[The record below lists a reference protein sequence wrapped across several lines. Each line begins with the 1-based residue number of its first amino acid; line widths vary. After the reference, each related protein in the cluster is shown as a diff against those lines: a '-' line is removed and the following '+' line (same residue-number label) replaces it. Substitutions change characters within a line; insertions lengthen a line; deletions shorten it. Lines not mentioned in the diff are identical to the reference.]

1 MLKAITE
8 QLVRDTDYP
17 ARQFQ
22 IKVLNSVLE
31 GELYD
36 HLNVSFH
43 EEKDAADEYIPLRQ
57 RRPSVRY
64 NLSKIIV
71 DDSVSLLFSEGHFP
85 EVECEDETTK
95 EALALLI
102 KDAKLNVVMIDAATK
117 GSVGSVAVLLR
128 ILSNRVFLDVMCTEF
143 LTPCWKAEEPD
154 VLEMVCEQ
162 YKVKGYSLIE
172 LGYKIRPDEK
182 NVDFW
187 WKREWTDQAEV
198 YYLPVKVTALKE
210 GTGKWVED
218 KDRTVNHGFGFV
230 PVVWVKN
237 LPGGKDTEGACTFKE
252 AIDTQIEIEYLLSQ
266 GGRGLKYSSDPTLM
280 LKEPAMGEAGR
291 MVKGAGNA
299 IVVGQEGDAKLLE
312 INGTAAEAVIAYF
325 KALREAAIEACHGN
339 RTSAD
344 KISAAQSGRAMELM
358 NQALIWLAD
367 RLRITYGEGALL
379 DILNM
384 VIQARRKF
392 KIVTKKGAEMPELST
407 TADLS
412 LRWPDWYAPT
422 FEDKQSQATALKT
435 HTEAGHMS
443 TKTATKTIAATYDI
457 EDADQESADIETE
470 RQARAKEAL
479 ELAQSQTKLKG
490 DKE

>member
-8 QLVRDTDYP
+8 QLPKDTDYP

-22 IKVLNSVLE
+22 IKVLNSVLD
-31 GELYD
+31 GKLYD
-36 HLNVSFH
+36 HLGVSFH
-43 EEKDAADEYIPLRQ
+43 EEKDAAGEYIPLRN

-85 EVECEDETTK
+85 EIECDDVPTK
-95 EALALLI
+95 EALALLV
-102 KDAKLNVVMIDAATK
+102 KETKLNAVMIEAATK
-117 GSVGSVAVLLR
+117 GSVGSAAILLR

-154 VLEMVCEQ
+154 VLEMLCEQ
-162 YKVKGYSLIE
+162 YKVKGSE
-172 LGYKIRPDEK
+172 LKAAGYKIKDDEG

-198 YYLPVKVTALKE
+198 YYIPIKVVDLKD
-210 GTGKWVED
+210 KKPWKED
-218 KDRTVNHGFGFV
+218 SDKTVNHGFGFV
-230 PVVWVKN
+230 PIVWVKN
-237 LPGGKDTEGACTFKE
+237 LPGGNETDGACTFKE

-280 LKEPAMGEAGR
+280 LKEPAMGEAGK

-312 INGTAAEAVIAYF
+312 ISGTAAEAVVAYF
-325 KALREAAIEACHGN
+325 KALREAAIEVCHGN
-339 RTSAD
+339 RSSAD

-358 NQALIWLAD
+358 NQALIWLSD

-379 DILNM
+379 DVLNM
-384 VIQARRKF
+384 VVQARKKF
-392 KIVTKKGAEMPELST
+392 RLVTKKGVEIAELST
-407 TADLS
+407 SVDLS

-422 FEDKQSQATALKT
+422 FADKVNQATALKT
-435 HTEAGHMS
+435 HTDAGHMS
-443 TKTATKTIAATYDI
+443 TQTATKTIAATYDI
-457 EDADQESADIETE
+457 ENAVQETADIETE
-470 RQARAKEAL
+470 RQARAKEQM
-479 ELAQSQTKLKG
+479 ELAKSQTKLKG
-490 DKE
+490 ENE